1 MCAAYSHELPKY
13 GIKVVYNQNLTNFFF
28 VTSILE
34 MEVKFEVGLT
44 NYAAAY
50 ATGLL
55 LARRHLAKIG
65 LAETYKGAEE
75 VSGEDYNVEKEGK
88 RAPFKAVLD
97 VGLARTTTGAK
108 IFASMKGVADGGIDV
123 PHRFSYIYFF
133 FSEGKQNLILIIT
146 S

>member
-1 MCAAYSHELPKY
+1 
-13 GIKVVYNQNLTNFFF
+13 
-28 VTSILE
+28 